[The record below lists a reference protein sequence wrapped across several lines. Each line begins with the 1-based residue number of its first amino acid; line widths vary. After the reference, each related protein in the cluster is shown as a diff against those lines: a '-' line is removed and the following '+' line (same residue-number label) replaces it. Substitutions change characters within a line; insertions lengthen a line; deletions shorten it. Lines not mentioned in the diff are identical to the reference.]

1 MTEPPLIA
9 FKRGPS
15 SDTTLDVF
23 GVEVTFLVENK
34 HTGGRFGVLE
44 YVSKPGHEPPPHW
57 HEHEDEVFY
66 IVEGHF
72 EMHCGDQVF
81 QVKAGECIFLP
92 KRKPH
97 GFIIRSPRL
106 RAICVI
112 QPSGAEQALR
122 ILGVPKDGSQRSTGS
137 TYASAMKDP
146 GNPLKVAAEF
156 GVHNLSRD
164 EIAVSMPHFP
174 LPASQIG
181 CDAWPRCT

>member
-1 MTEPPLIA
+1 MIESSLVA
-9 FKRGPS
+9 FKRSPS
-15 SDTTLDVF
+15 AETTLDVF
-23 GVEVTFLVENK
+23 GVDVTFLVENE

-66 IVEGHF
+66 VVEGHL
-72 EMHCGDQVF
+72 EMHSGDQVF
-81 QVKAGECIFLP
+81 QVTAGECIFLP

-97 GFIIRSPRL
+97 GFIIRSTRL
-106 RAICVI
+106 RAVCVI

-122 ILGVPKDGSQRSTGS
+122 ILGVPKDGSQRRPPGS
-137 TYASAMKDP
+137 TYASAILDP
-146 GNPLKVAAEF
+146 SNPMQVAAQF

-174 LPASQIG
+174 LPAS
-181 CDAWPRCT
+181 R

>member
-1 MTEPPLIA
+1 MIESSSVA
-9 FKRGPS
+9 FKRRPS
-15 SDTTLDVF
+15 AETTLDVF
-23 GVEVTFLVENK
+23 GVDVTFLVENA

-44 YVSKPGHEPPPHW
+44 YGSKPGHEPPPHW

-66 IVEGHF
+66 IVEGHL

-81 QVKAGECIFLP
+81 QVEAGECIFLP

-122 ILGVPKDGSQRSTGS
+122 ILGVPKDGGQRRPIGS
-137 TYASAMKDP
+137 TYASAMLGP
-146 GNPLKVAAEF
+146 ANPMKVAAQF

-174 LPASQIG
+174 LTAS
-181 CDAWPRCT
+181 R

>member
-1 MTEPPLIA
+1 MIESSSIA
-9 FKRGPS
+9 FKRSPS
-15 SDTTLDVF
+15 TETTLDVF
-23 GVEVTFLVENK
+23 GVDVTFLVEDA

-44 YVSKPGHEPPPHW
+44 YVSQPGHEPPPHW

-66 IVEGHF
+66 IVEGHL

-81 QVKAGECIFLP
+81 QVEAGECIFLP
-92 KRKPH
+92 KGKPH

-112 QPSGAEQALR
+112 QPSGAEQALK
-122 ILGVPKDGSQRSTGS
+122 ILGVPKNGGQRRPPGS
-137 TYASAMKDP
+137 TYASAMLDP
-146 GNPLKVAAEF
+146 ANPMKVAAQF

-174 LPASQIG
+174 LPAL
-181 CDAWPRCT
+181 R